1 MNRQARHVIASM
13 VLLAS
18 AASAAVAQQQPPV
31 RSPEVHADGRV
42 TVRLRAPNARAV
54 TFASDGAPSAPMV
67 RDSAGDWSYTTQ
79 PLAPDVYSY
88 TFHVDG
94 ITIPDPQNAEMKPVF
109 RMSLGQSVLHVPG
122 PDSLSW
128 EMRDVP
134 RGTITEHFYTSR
146 IIGDRRNYYV
156 YTPPNY
162 NPRRGERYP
171 VLYLLHGLS
180 DDASAWVRVGRA
192 NVILDNLIANRRATP
207 MLVVMTLGY
216 GAPEMMEGFYWGQEI
231 DSAVWRRNTTRFT
244 DALLTEVIP
253 QVERQY
259 HVATTATGRAIA
271 GLSMGGGQS
280 LYAGL
285 NNPDRFAYIGAFSSV
300 TTLNEQPYNTLY
312 PAVDQGINSRVK
324 LLWVGVGRDDFL
336 RAENVR
342 FRDWLRARN
351 VSVEWAETAGGHTWM
366 VWRRYLTDFL
376 PRLFR

>member
-1 MNRQARHVIASM
+1 MNRQSRHVITSVV
-13 VLLAS
+13 VLALATP
-18 AASAAVAQQQPPV
+18 AAVTQQRPPV
-31 RSPEVHADGRV
+31 RSPEVHGDGRV
-42 TVRLRAPNARAV
+42 TVRLRAPNAQAV
-54 TFASDGAPSAPMV
+54 TFASDAEPSAPMV

-79 PLAPDVYSY
+79 PLAPDVYTY
-88 TFHVDG
+88 TFRVDG
-94 ITIPDPQNAEMKPVF
+94 ITIPDPENAEMQPVF
-109 RMSLGQSVLHVPG
+109 RMSLGPSLLHVPG
-122 PDSLSW
+122 PDSVSW
-128 EMRDVP
+128 EVRDVP
-134 RGTITEHFYTSR
+134 RGTIAEHFYTSR

-162 NPRRGERYP
+162 DPRRGERYP

-216 GAPEMMEGFYWGQEI
+216 GAPEMMAGFYWGQEI
-231 DSAVWRRNTTRFT
+231 DTAVWRRNTTRFT

-253 QVERQY
+253 QVERRH
-259 HVATTATGRAIA
+259 HVAPTASGRAIA

-280 LYAGL
+280 LYTGL

-300 TTLNEQPYNTLY
+300 TTLNGQPYNALY
-312 PAVDQGINSRVK
+312 PAVDQGINSRLK
-324 LLWVGVGRDDFL
+324 LLWIGVGRDDFL

-351 VSVEWAETAGGHTWM
+351 VSLEWAETAGGHTWM